1 MFGLFKKKT
10 ISQLPISKAIVECK
24 KNGAKDLSINL
35 YIEDQILFQ
44 VIMAKHFQENGLETQ
59 SIDDM
64 AIIHFFNKNKTLT
77 INTWNKFKIEKLEL
91 EYLHYEKPKGVF
103 VYLKNVGNNPKKIED
118 AIQKEILKY
127 DLTNDSKISIEYTS

>member
-1 MFGLFKKKT
+1 MFRLFKKKP
-10 ISQLPISKAIVECK
+10 ISQLPISKAIVESK

-35 YIEDQILFQ
+35 YIENQILFQ
-44 VIMAKHFQENGLETQ
+44 VIMAKHFQENGLEIQ

-64 AIIHFFNKNKTLT
+64 VIIHFFNKNKTLT

-103 VYLKNVGNNPKKIED
+103 FYLKNVGNNPKKIED

-127 DLTNDSKISIEYTS
+127 DLTNDSKISIEYTG